1 MEDTFTMQDV
11 EAMQPEMEAPQDEPT
26 TEKEAAASE
35 SSTNFIDKFKEAKS
49 GDSPKEE
56 EEPKQ
61 EATPEETKVE
71 AEPEDSSRS
80 AKDFKLLK
88 EERDQARQ
96 SLAEMEKKLSDL
108 KDNNVDEVLE
118 KLKQERDAL
127 SDQLKTAALE
137 RHPDFIKQFD
147 GKIDQVVSTAK
158 ATVGEHNEE
167 RIERLLRMEES
178 EMRNDGLE
186 QIFAELSPTRQAK
199 LGAMLAQID
208 AIKAER
214 AGMLSNQADA
224 LNELNAKYDQ
234 QQQERL
240 KNSDA
245 AWESALSQAKQHV
258 EVFQKKDGDDE
269 WNNGIDS
276 MVTSARGLF
285 SGEGATSLEE
295 MARATLWA
303 AAAPRLRSMLNAER
317 EKTAKLEAALA
328 SGNNSNPS
336 LSGSPSGEAKAGEK
350 TFAQMFGEASGF
362 NVSQ

>member
-11 EAMQPEMEAPQDEPT
+11 EAMPSEVAAPQDET
-26 TEKEAAASE
+26 LTEKEAATSD

-49 GDSPKEE
+49 GEDSEE
-56 EEPKQ
+56 KPLEEA
-61 EATPEETKVE
+61 EPEESVAE
-71 AEPEDSSRS
+71 AEPEDLSRS

-96 SLAEMEKKLSDL
+96 QIAEMEKKLSGL
-108 KDNNVDEVLE
+108 KDNDVDEVLE
-118 KLKQERDAL
+118 KLKQERDSL
-127 SDQLKTAALE
+127 SEQLKTAALE
-137 RHPDFIKQFD
+137 KHPDFIKKFD

-158 ATVGEHNEE
+158 ATVGEHNED

-240 KNSDA
+240 KSSDA
-245 AWESALSQAKQHV
+245 AWGNALSQAQQHV

-336 LSGSPSGEAKAGEK
+336 LSGSPSGDAKAGEK
-350 TFAQMFGEASGF
+350 TFAEMFGEASGF
-362 NVSQ
+362 NVSK